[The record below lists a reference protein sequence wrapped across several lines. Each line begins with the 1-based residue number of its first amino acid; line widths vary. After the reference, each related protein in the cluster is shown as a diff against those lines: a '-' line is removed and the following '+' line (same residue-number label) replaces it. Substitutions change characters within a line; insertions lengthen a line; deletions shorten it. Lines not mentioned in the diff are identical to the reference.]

1 MSALASFQYT
11 TRNYTIAMVF
21 FVIKMQKRY
30 SWAVWHTFSQFE
42 VRLSTCL
49 GVLTQTVKPPC
60 LGLAEGYLAK
70 LLNQKLLCGAGD
82 LLGDKWKTYLKKNIE
97 HFEKISNI
105 FYVHVC
111 MFL

>member
-1 MSALASFQYT
+1 M
-11 TRNYTIAMVF
+11 RGV
-21 FVIKMQKRY
+21 
-30 SWAVWHTFSQFE
+30 WAVWHTFSQFE

-70 LLNQKLLCGAGD
+70 LLNQILLCGAGD